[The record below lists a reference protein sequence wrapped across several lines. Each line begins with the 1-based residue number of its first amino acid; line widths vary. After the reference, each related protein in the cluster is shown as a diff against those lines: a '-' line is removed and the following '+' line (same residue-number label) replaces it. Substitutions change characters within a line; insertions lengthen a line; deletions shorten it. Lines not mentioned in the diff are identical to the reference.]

1 MPSIFVKFLFIGVF
15 LSFFVLPAA
24 YGATAE
30 ESSSGDSG
38 LRFIGAGL
46 AIGLASLG
54 AGIGIGSAGAAAIA
68 SAVEDPK
75 SKTWGLVIVALAEG
89 LAVLGFAL
97 GILIL
102 QS

>member
-1 MPSIFVKFLFIGVF
+1 MRSLFSKILFFSLF
-15 LSFFVLPAA
+15 LSLFVLPA
-24 YGATAE
+24 YGAAAE
-30 ESSSGDSG
+30 EPSTGG
-38 LRFIGAGL
+38 FGKYIGAGL
-46 AIGLASLG
+46 AIGLAALG

-97 GILIL
+97 AILIL

>member
-1 MPSIFVKFLFIGVF
+1 MSSLFVKFLFVGLF
-15 LSFFVLPAA
+15 LSLFVLPA
-24 YGATAE
+24 YGQTAE
-30 ESSSGDSG
+30 EPSSDDLG
-38 LRFIGAGL
+38 RFIGAGL
-46 AIGLASLG
+46 AIGLAALG

-97 GILIL
+97 AILIL

>member
-1 MPSIFVKFLFIGVF
+1 MRTLLVKLLFLTLL
-15 LSFFVLPAA
+15 LSFFVFPA
-24 YGATAE
+24 YGAGAE
-30 ESSSGDSG
+30 APSSGDSG
-38 LRFIGAGL
+38 LRFLGAGL
-46 AIGLASLG
+46 AIGLAALG

-102 QS
+102 QT

>member
-1 MPSIFVKFLFIGVF
+1 MSSIFVKFLFIGIL
-15 LSFFVLPAA
+15 LSFFVLPA